1 MSWPARTAHY
11 PSRRRCCRKRD
22 SDKLLAKRNT
32 GGGVVADGP
41 VATILAASIA
51 AELAAAT
58 RHVAEG
64 RRIVTQQCERIVRL
78 KARGL
83 STRSYERTLDVFVST
98 LQILEEHE
106 QALRESA
113 EKLGV
118 ERRRASS

>member
-1 MSWPARTAHY
+1 MPGPARTAHY
-11 PSRRRCCRKRD
+11 PSRRRYCRKWD
-22 SDKLLAKRNT
+22 SDKLLASGIRED
-32 GGGVVADGP
+32 GVLAGGP

-51 AELAAAT
+51 AELATAT

-64 RRIVTQQCERIVRL
+64 RRIVAQQRERIAGL

-83 STRSYERTLDVFVST
+83 STRNYERTLDVFVST
-98 LQILEEHE
+98 LEILEEHE
-106 QALRESA
+106 QALRKSA